1 MDEPLKG
8 IRVLEWGTFHAGP
21 GGCAILGDL
30 GAEVIKIEQP
40 LVGDPMRKMTSFGH
54 SIFGLPGGKNLFFEA
69 ANRNKKSVTIDL
81 QQEDGRK
88 IAYRLASKS
97 DVFVTNFRKKTVDDC
112 KMSYP
117 VLTQYNPQLIYLSVS
132 AYGSKGPDSS
142 QGGFDFQG
150 QARSGMMFALGE
162 PDMPPLLAHFGII
175 DQLTS
180 IMVSHAVITALLVR
194 ERSGTGQKLEV
205 SLLGSALYMQYVN
218 VLTGLLLKEEVTRH
232 HRSDTYPLRNYYK
245 CRDEKWLCIAFPAH
259 WEKKWPVFCRVIGHS
274 QLKDDPKFNSFEK
287 RFENSREMITML
299 DNIFATKTREEWLE
313 IFKQNDLISCAINS
327 IWSLSMILRLWK
339 TTISWIMTTLF

>member
-8 IRVLEWGTFHAGP
+8 IRVLEWGAFHAGP

-40 LVGDPMRKMTSFGH
+40 LVGDPMRKMTSFGR
-54 SIFGLPGGKNLFFEA
+54 SSFELPDGKNLFFEA

-81 QQEDGRK
+81 QQEEGRK

-97 DVFVTNFRKKTVDDC
+97 DIFVTNFRKKAVDDC

-117 VLTQYNPQLIYLSVS
+117 ALTQYNPRLIYLSVS

-205 SLLGSALYMQYVN
+205 SLLGSALYM
-218 VLTGLLLKEEVTRH
+218 
-232 HRSDTYPLRNYYK
+232 
-245 CRDEKWLCIAFPAH
+245 
-259 WEKKWPVFCRVIGHS
+259 
-274 QLKDDPKFNSFEK
+274 
-287 RFENSREMITML
+287 
-299 DNIFATKTREEWLE
+299 
-313 IFKQNDLISCAINS
+313 
-327 IWSLSMILRLWK
+327 
-339 TTISWIMTTLF
+339 